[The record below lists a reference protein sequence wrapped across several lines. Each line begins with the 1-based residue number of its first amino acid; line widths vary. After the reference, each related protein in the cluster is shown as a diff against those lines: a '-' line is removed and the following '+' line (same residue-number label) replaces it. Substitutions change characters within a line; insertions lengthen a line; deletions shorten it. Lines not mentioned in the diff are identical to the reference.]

1 MDDEDIYVVII
12 INSIYVRWETFNT
25 THTMEDLY
33 NLLESKYNT
42 GKIIM
47 EIGDIFFS
55 KFLKDK
61 LSDVASNNSITAK
74 VTTKNKL
81 YKLSKGIN

>member
-1 MDDEDIYVVII
+1 MDNEDIYVVII
-12 INSIYVRWETFNT
+12 INNIYVRWETFT
-25 THTMEDLY
+25 TTDTMEDLY

-61 LSDVASNNSITAK
+61 LSDFIVNSSITVK
-74 VTTKNKL
+74 VTTKNRL
-81 YKLSKGIN
+81 YTLSKDND

>member
-1 MDDEDIYVVII
+1 MDDKDIYVVII
-12 INSIYVRWETFNT
+12 INSLYVRWETFNT
-25 THTMEDLY
+25 TDTMEDLY
-33 NLLESKYNT
+33 NLLENKYNT

-61 LSDVASNNSITAK
+61 LSDVASNNSITVK

-81 YKLSKGIN
+81 YKLSNRI